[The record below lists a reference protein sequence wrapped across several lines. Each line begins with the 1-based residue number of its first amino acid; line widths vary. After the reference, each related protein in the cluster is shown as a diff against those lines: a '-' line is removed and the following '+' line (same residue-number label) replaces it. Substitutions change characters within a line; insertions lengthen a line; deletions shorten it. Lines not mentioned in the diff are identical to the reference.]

1 MLLNKHWVNEEIQ
14 GEIKNT
20 GQKKKKRKVIMI
32 IKYYPYKRKTKQKQ
46 NKIAG
51 EQKLIQT

>member
-1 MLLNKHWVNEEIQ
+1 MKKFKEKLKTLDKR
-14 GEIKNT
+14 
-20 GQKKKKRKVIMI
+20 KKKRKVIMI
-32 IKYYPYKRKTKQKQ
+32 IKHYPYTRKTKQKQ

>member
-20 GQKKKKRKVIMI
+20 GQKKKKTKSDND
-32 IKYYPYKRKTKQKQ
+32 YK
-46 NKIAG
+46 A
-51 EQKLIQT
+51 LSIQA

>member
-32 IKYYPYKRKTKQKQ
+32 IKHYPYTRKTKQKQ